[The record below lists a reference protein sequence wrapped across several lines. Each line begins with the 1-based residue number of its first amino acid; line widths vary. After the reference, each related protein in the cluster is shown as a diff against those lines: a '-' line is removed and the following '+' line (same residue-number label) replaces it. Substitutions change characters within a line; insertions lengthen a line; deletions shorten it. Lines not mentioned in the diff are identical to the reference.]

1 VSTNY
6 GEMERQFLESLQAD
20 TGRDL
25 AAWMEAIA
33 AEKLERRNDI
43 IDWLRRQGFMFSKAS
58 WLERIHNNGGRPIYS
73 DSGTKRPQ
81 RRPRAPRQAA
91 TILPFAARQP
101 AMQQPATVVPP
112 REAPPVPAAADTPP
126 AEKAAL
132 DELIVKAKAFRPLA
146 NYVLAEIGKAV
157 PGVVFKP
164 EAAHVSISKG
174 SEFAV
179 LAISP
184 RELRLGLDLGQ
195 RAFDKA
201 LVAAKFTN
209 LPSRISPAITHMI
222 ILTDARQI
230 DDGLRALFR
239 EAAQRAG

>member
-1 VSTNY
+1 VSTDY

-25 AAWMEAIA
+25 AAWMAAIA

-73 DSGTKRPQ
+73 GQSATRPQ
-81 RRPRAPRQAA
+81 RRARA
-91 TILPFAARQP
+91 
-101 AMQQPATVVPP
+101 P
-112 REAPPVPAAADTPP
+112 REAPVPPALPVAPTPAAVVPPPRVEPALTIIAPAAAASSAD
-126 AEKAAL
+126 KAAL
-132 DELIVKAKAFRPLA
+132 DELIAKAKAFRPLA
-146 NYVLAEIGKAV
+146 NFVLAEIGKAV
-157 PGVVFKP
+157 PGAIFTP
-164 EAAHVSISKG
+164 EAAHVSIARTR
-174 SEFAV
+174 EFAV

-184 RELRLGLDLGQ
+184 RELKLGLDLGQ
-195 RAFDKA
+195 RPFDKT
-201 LVAAKFTN
+201 LQAAKFIN
-209 LPSRISPAITHMI
+209 SVAHISPGITHMI

-239 EAAQRAG
+239 EAASRTG